1 MALFSGLP
9 VSSAFSF
16 YEIKHTPSVG
26 RICAA
31 GGVCFVVS
39 CDSGALPLLLA
50 VPAVG
55 AELAFIQA
63 GSFDQIV
70 QAVEA

>member
-1 MALFSGLP
+1 MCQKNTPRLSGEFAP
-9 VSSAFSF
+9 QAGCV
-16 YEIKHTPSVG
+16 
-26 RICAA
+26 ICCMIQ
-31 GGVCFVVS
+31 CFLS
-39 CDSGALPLLLA
+39 LLLA